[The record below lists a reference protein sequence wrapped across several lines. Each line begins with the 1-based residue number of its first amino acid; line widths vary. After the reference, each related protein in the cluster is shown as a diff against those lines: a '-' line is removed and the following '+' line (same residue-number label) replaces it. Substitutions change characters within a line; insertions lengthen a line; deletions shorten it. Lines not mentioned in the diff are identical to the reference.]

1 MKFSVAAELGL
12 RAANEVAAETL
23 AERVEAQAQEP
34 DRIWKLS
41 QDLRGVILNVDPAC
55 SATLAGRPNS

>member
-1 MKFSVAAELGL
+1 MKFSVAGGLGL

-23 AERVEAQAQEP
+23 AERVEAQAQER

-41 QDLRGVILNVDPAC
+41 HSRVILNVDPAW
-55 SATLAGRPNS
+55 SATLGWNAE